1 MYSPD
6 NTTLKQWNVCDIF
19 FCKSGSFPNLL
30 EIQQIV
36 NCKDG
41 NEDSNTRM

>member
-6 NTTLKQWNVCDIF
+6 NTTRKQWNFCDIF
-19 FCKSGSFPNLL
+19 FCKSGSFPNPL

-41 NEDSNTRM
+41 NEDSNTLM